1 MKQRIIAGNWKMNTR
16 RSEAMLLIESIRHG
30 VDARHI
36 PSSIDVVICPPFL
49 WLVNAIE
56 SCIGYPAIHHSS
68 QSTVRCGAQDCH
80 HEASGAFTGDV
91 SAQMLADIGCADVI
105 VGHSERRLYHGET
118 NALIARKIHAA
129 IAAGLRP
136 IVCVGESA
144 HDREHGATRAVI
156 TQQLD
161 ELVTGA
167 GSAAM
172 NSCVIAYEPLWAI
185 GTGVAA
191 SPEQAQD
198 VHALI
203 RETLTAIGAATTPLL
218 YGGSVT
224 AQNAPSLF
232 ACRDIDGAL
241 IGGASLSAE
250 SFLTII
256 DAAVTAWA
264 E

>member
-1 MKQRIIAGNWKMNTR
+1 
-16 RSEAMLLIESIRHG
+16 
-30 VDARHI
+30 
-36 PSSIDVVICPPFL
+36 
-49 WLVNAIE
+49 
-56 SCIGYPAIHHSS
+56 
-68 QSTVRCGAQDCH
+68 
-80 HEASGAFTGDV
+80 
-91 SAQMLADIGCADVI
+91 
-105 VGHSERRLYHGET
+105 
-118 NALIARKIHAA
+118 
-129 IAAGLRP
+129 
-136 IVCVGESA
+136 
-144 HDREHGATRAVI
+144 
-156 TQQLD
+156 
-161 ELVTGA
+161 
-167 GSAAM
+167 M

-191 SPEQAQD
+191 SPEQAQV